1 VSGPGRELDAPPP
14 AAAEEPPPRSAAEEQ
29 TTTRWV
35 ALGVVM
41 GTHGLRGDLRVKQH
55 NQDSELLFELDEVAL
70 SQAGRRRTYAI
81 TNVRPG
87 GKGLLM
93 RLAGI
98 DTLEAA
104 EPLRGA
110 ELCVPRSALP
120 ALEEGEFYFV
130 DLEGLAVETPDGSVV
145 GRVENVREYPAAD
158 VLRVRAAAGL
168 WEVPMRE
175 PYLVSVDVAGGRV
188 VVDQLEDLELEP

>member
-1 VSGPGRELDAPPP
+1 VSGRGRQLDDPPLS
-14 AAAEEPPPRSAAEEQ
+14 AAEAPSTLSAAEESA
-29 TTTRWV
+29 RWV

-55 NQDSELLFELDEVAL
+55 NQDSDLLFELAEVAL
-70 SQAGRRRTYAI
+70 SQAGRRRMHSIAS
-81 TNVRPG
+81 VRPG

-104 EPLRGA
+104 ELLRGA

-130 DLEGLAVETPDGSVV
+130 DLEGLAVETRDGTVV
-145 GRVENVREYPAAD
+145 GRVEDVREYPAAD

-175 PYLVSVDVAGGRV
+175 PYMVSVDVAGGRV